1 MDKELLKHEL
11 MNMTINQ
18 FKVYSRACSKWQ
30 ARMAKIY
37 AIQYN

>member
-1 MDKELLKHEL
+1 MNKELLKDEL
-11 MNMTINQ
+11 MNMTNSQ

-37 AIQYN
+37 VMQYN